1 MNSASTPSE
10 PFSVVIAG
18 GGVAALEAALAL
30 RDLGGERLR
39 TTLIAPNA
47 DFVYRPM
54 AVREPFAYSRAQRYP
69 IAEIAADVGAE
80 LIVDGFASLNAAE
93 RLARTESGA
102 DIRYDALLLAVGA
115 RPHARFPAAVTVDDA
130 RLDELMGGLL
140 EDVDGGYIHQLA
152 FVIPARVAW
161 PLPIYELALMTAA
174 RAHEMNVDVEITIAT
189 PEDAPLA
196 IFGEGA
202 SSGVS
207 ALLDQRGITVITSA
221 HCEVP
226 DSRHVAIN
234 PGDRN
239 IDADRVIALPELY
252 GPAVRGLL
260 AGAHGFIPVDAHSAV
275 EGAEAV
281 YAAGDATDFELKHGG
296 IAAAQA
302 DAAAES
308 IAALAGVPVEPT
320 PFHPVIHGILLTGDA
335 PRYLSARFTGG
346 RGFSSEFTQEPT
358 WSPPTKIAARYLAPY
373 LEALDSRS

>member
-1 MNSASTPSE
+1 MNSASKPPE

-39 TTLIAPNA
+39 TTLIAPSA

-54 AVREPFAYSRAQRYP
+54 AVREPFAYSRAQRHP
-69 IAEIAADVGAE
+69 IGEIAADIGAE
-80 LIVDGFASLNAAE
+80 LIVDGFASVNTAQ

-102 DIRYDALLLAVGA
+102 DIPYDALLLALGA
-115 RPHARFPAAVTVDDA
+115 RPHARFPAAVTLDDA

-174 RAHEMNVDVEITIAT
+174 RAHEMNVEVAITIAT
-189 PEDAPLA
+189 PEEAPLA
-196 IFGEGA
+196 IFGDGA

-207 ALLDQRGITVITSA
+207 ALLDQRGITLITSA

-234 PGDRN
+234 PGDRT

-252 GPAVRGLL
+252 GPAVRGLI
-260 AGAHGFIPVDAHSAV
+260 AGEHGFIPVDVHSAV
-275 EGAEAV
+275 AGAEAV
-281 YAAGDATDFELKHGG
+281 YAAGDATDFTLKHGG

-308 IAALAGVPVEPT
+308 IAALAGLPVEPT
-320 PFHPVIHGILLTGDA
+320 PFHPIIHGILLTGEA

-346 RGFSSEFTQEPT
+346 HGFSSEFTLEPT

-373 LEALDSRS
+373 LEALEQRS